1 MPLWGIK
8 RARTVAFPWQDG
20 GCSSR
25 LKSLAKVWPG
35 WWCVPLLPVEAPEV
49 PRRGSHGWLVLAIHG
64 IVPVT
69 KELLPWGPVALGD
82 GSDVELLMG
91 DFFEGARVP
100 CAVGETVWAAGATAR
115 LRRRAGNSLAS
126 AGGGGLGRPL
136 SRQQLTASSPTL
148 LRSQHCG
155 VWVQAALPYL
165 GPGHWGSGLCSC
177 ARPSLISWVLLGG
190 HPGVMLPHGARS
202 DNSPGPQHS
211 PLPVEGRVNRH
222 RGELPLPQLEL
233 RGWLKAP
240 QSFLHLLTVCS
251 FTVLSESLFPVW
263 CEPPAPCPGSC
274 RRQ

>member
-1 MPLWGIK
+1 MPLWGTK

-20 GCSSR
+20 GCSLR

-115 LRRRAGNSLAS
+115 LRRGAGNSLAS
-126 AGGGGLGRPL
+126 AGAGGFGQTPQQAAAHCLQPHVAEITALWGLGAGSIALPGARAL
-136 SRQQLTASSPTL
+136 GFRTL
-148 LRSQHCG
+148 LMCKTFSDFLG
-155 VWVQAALPYL
+155 TSGGPPWGDAAT
-165 GPGHWGSGLCSC
+165 WS
-177 ARPSLISWVLLGG
+177 
-190 HPGVMLPHGARS
+190 
-202 DNSPGPQHS
+202 
-211 PLPVEGRVNRH
+211 
-222 RGELPLPQLEL
+222 
-233 RGWLKAP
+233 
-240 QSFLHLLTVCS
+240 
-251 FTVLSESLFPVW
+251 SE
-263 CEPPAPCPGSC
+263 
-274 RRQ
+274 